1 MTSGPPRVLVAGDA
15 NVDLVLRGDVRPRF
29 GQVEQ
34 LLDDGAL
41 VLGSSAGIAACGLA
55 RLGIPTDLVA
65 VMGDDAFGRFARE
78 ELTTRGVGTEA
89 VRVHAEL
96 ATGLSVILSAP
107 EDRAILTAIGALGEL
122 TADDLLAAAE
132 GHDHVHV
139 ASFYLLPRLMP
150 GLGEVFAELHRRG
163 LTTSIDTNWD
173 PAETWAH
180 VAEVLPHAD
189 ILLPNAQE
197 LRGIAGALGVRDDDD
212 HDLGRAVAALG
223 PEVVVKDGARGG
235 WSVGAGGQ
243 VTAVAARP
251 VKVVDTTGA
260 GDSFDAGY
268 LAARLSG
275 VSDPRERL
283 RWAVAAGSLSTRGAG
298 GTGAQATRAEVLQA
312 LRALP

>member
-1 MTSGPPRVLVAGDA
+1 MASGPPRVLIAGDA

-65 VMGDDAFGRFARE
+65 VVGDDAFGRVVRE
-78 ELTTRGVGTEA
+78 ELERRGVGTAA
-89 VRVHAEL
+89 VRVHPEL

-107 EDRAILTAIGALGEL
+107 DDRAILTATGALGRL
-122 TADDLLAAAE
+122 TAAELLAAAD

-139 ASFYLLPRLMP
+139 ASFYLLPHLMP
-150 GLGEVFAELHRRG
+150 ELGKAFAELHGRG

-173 PAETWAH
+173 PAGTWSHA
-180 VAEVLPHAD
+180 ADLLPHTD
-189 ILLPNAQE
+189 VLLPNAQE
-197 LRGIAGALGVRDDDD
+197 LRGIGGALGIGGDDRDI
-212 HDLGRAVAALG
+212 GRAIAAFG

-235 WSVGAGGQ
+235 WSAGPDGR
-243 VTAVAARP
+243 VVEVAARP
-251 VKVVDTTGA
+251 VDVVDTTGA

-283 RWAVAAGSLSTRGAG
+283 RWAVAAGSLSTRGPG
-298 GTGAQATRAEVLQA
+298 GTGAQATRAELLQA
-312 LRALP
+312 LP

>member
-1 MTSGPPRVLVAGDA
+1 MTSGRPRVLVAGDC
-15 NVDLVLRGDVRPRF
+15 NVDLVLRGDVQPRF

-34 LLDDGAL
+34 LLDAGAL

-55 RLGIPTDLVA
+55 SLGIPTDLVG
-65 VMGDDAFGRFARE
+65 VVGDDAFGRFARD
-78 ELTTRGVGTEA
+78 ELAAKGVGTDA
-89 VRVHAEL
+89 LRVHREL

-107 EDRAILTAIGALGEL
+107 DDRAILTAIGALGEL
-122 TADDLLAAAE
+122 TADDLLSAAE

-150 GLGEVFAELHRRG
+150 ELGAVFAELHRHG
-163 LTTSIDTNWD
+163 VTTSIDTNWD

-180 VAEVLPHAD
+180 AGEVLPHAD
-189 ILLPNAQE
+189 VFLPNAQE
-197 LRGIAGALGVRDDDD
+197 LRGIAGALGITGADDRE
-212 HDLGRAVAALG
+212 LGRAVAALG
-223 PEVVVKDGARGG
+223 PEVVVKDGASGG
-235 WSVGAGGQ
+235 WSASPGGQ
-243 VTAVAARP
+243 VTEVGIRP
-251 VKVVDTTGA
+251 VEVVDTTGA

-298 GTGAQATRAEVLQA
+298 GTGSQATRREL
-312 LRALP
+312 LEALPS